1 MTNPYANLTPEEFA
15 KLPRAERH
23 RILIDLIALTFEGI
37 EWMEETPKVE
47 WSAQPEQRGRW
58 N

>member
-1 MTNPYANLTPEEFA
+1 MTHKYSDLSPEEFA
-15 KLPRAERH
+15 KLPRSERH

-37 EWMEETPKVE
+37 ERMEETPKVE
-47 WSAQPEQRGRW
+47 WPQQPEQKGRW

>member
-1 MTNPYANLTPEEFA
+1 MTNPYANLTPEEFS

-23 RILIDLIALTFEGI
+23 RILMDLIALTFEGL
-37 EWMEETPKVE
+37 ERLETPQVAWPQE
-47 WSAQPEQRGRW
+47 PEQRGRW